1 MAVRERMKN
10 MTTGTIVPEY
20 HLYIHPNDLME
31 LRRDIWI
38 DDPLPAV
45 LKINKK
51 KLDVDVAYRGSH
63 IRSFEKKSYHIIYY
77 KPKTYRN
84 AKEVHLN
91 AEFKDISHIRNKLS
105 LDFFSDIG
113 CLSPESRFVFLKI
126 NGKNEGLYLELESVD
141 EYFLAKRNLAKG
153 AIFYAVDGDANFS
166 LMSDLDKGVKKSLEF
181 GYEKKCGNEIDDYYL
196 QDFIIKINTISRA
209 EFEKEIVKYLH
220 VEQYLRWLSG
230 VILTQ
235 NYDGFVHNYALYR
248 SEETGLFEIIPWD
261 YDATWGR
268 DVNGRDMPEDYV
280 RIEGFNTLTARL
292 LAVPAFRRRYK
303 ELLVEIMGNQF
314 TADVIRPKIEAMY
327 QLIRPFV
334 EKDQYVKDRID
345 RFEKEPDLII
355 DFIHARSKYIMSQLS
370 HLD

>member
-1 MAVRERMKN
+1 MASRERMTN
-10 MTTGTIVPEY
+10 MTSGKTVPEY
-20 HLYIHPNDLME
+20 HLYIHPQDVME
-31 LRRDIWI
+31 LRKDIWI

-51 KLDVDVAYRGSH
+51 KLDVDFAYRGSH
-63 IRSFEKKSYHIIYY
+63 IRSFEKKSYHITYY
-77 KPKTYRN
+77 KPKTYRK

-91 AEFKDISHIRNKLS
+91 AEYKDISHIRNKLS
-105 LDFFSDIG
+105 LDFFSEIG
-113 CLSPESRFVFLKI
+113 CLSPESHFVFLKI
-126 NGKNEGLYLELESVD
+126 NGRNEGLYLELESVD

-166 LMSDLDKGVKKSLEF
+166 LMSDLDQGVKQSLEF
-181 GYEKKCGNEIDDYYL
+181 GYEKKCGSEAADLYL
-196 QDFIIKINTISRA
+196 QDFIIKINTISKL
-209 EFEKEIVKYLH
+209 EFETEIVKYLN

-230 VILTQ
+230 VVLTQ

-248 SEETGLFEIIPWD
+248 SDETGLFEIIPWD

-303 ELLVEIMGNQF
+303 ELLLEIIGNQF
-314 TADVIRPKIEAMY
+314 TTEFIRPKIEAMY
-327 QLIRPFV
+327 HLIRPYV
-334 EKDQYVKDRID
+334 GRDHYVKDRIEL
-345 RFEKEPDLII
+345 FEKEPDLII
-355 DFIHARSKYIMSQLS
+355 AFIHARSRYVKSQLS

>member
-1 MAVRERMKN
+1 MASRERMTN
-10 MTTGTIVPEY
+10 MTSGKTVPEY
-20 HLYIHPNDLME
+20 HLYIHPQDVME
-31 LRRDIWI
+31 LRKDIWI

-51 KLDVDVAYRGSH
+51 KLDVDFAYRGSH
-63 IRSFEKKSYHIIYY
+63 IRSFEKKSYHITYY
-77 KPKTYRN
+77 KPKTYRK

-91 AEFKDISHIRNKLS
+91 AEYKDISHIRNKLS
-105 LDFFSDIG
+105 LDFFSEIG

-126 NGKNEGLYLELESVD
+126 NGRNEGLYLELESVD
-141 EYFLAKRNLAKG
+141 EYFLTKRNLAEG

-166 LMSDLDKGVKKSLEF
+166 LMSDLDKGVKQSLEF
-181 GYEKKCGNEIDDYYL
+181 GYEKKCGSEAADFYL
-196 QDFIIKINTISRA
+196 QDFIIKINTLSMN
-209 EFEKEIVKYLH
+209 EFEKEIVQYLN

-230 VILTQ
+230 VVLTQ

-248 SEETGLFEIIPWD
+248 SDETGLFEIIPWD

-292 LAVPAFRRRYK
+292 LAVPVFRSRYK
-303 ELLVEIMGNQF
+303 KLLLEIMRNQF
-314 TADVIRPKIEAMY
+314 TTEFIRPKIEAMY
-327 QLIRPFV
+327 RLIRPYV
-334 EKDQYVKDRID
+334 ERDHYVKDRIEL
-345 RFEKEPDLII
+345 FEKEPDLII
-355 DFIHARSKYIMSQLS
+355 AFIHARSKYIKSQLS